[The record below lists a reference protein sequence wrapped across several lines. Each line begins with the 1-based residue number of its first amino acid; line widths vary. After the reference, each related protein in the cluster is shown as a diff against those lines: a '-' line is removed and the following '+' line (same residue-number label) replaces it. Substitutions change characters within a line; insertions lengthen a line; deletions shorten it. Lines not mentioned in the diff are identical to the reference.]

1 MPAGAAPMADVA
13 KSAEELKGAGQAV
26 RQIANRTFYRRGEQ
40 WVDSRV
46 TEAQEQNARRVKQ
59 FSDEYFA
66 LARDHGKT
74 IAQYLVFDEPVLLNL
89 GDEAFLIEP

>member
-1 MPAGAAPMADVA
+1 MGGVAGAPADVA
-13 KSAEELKGAGQAV
+13 NAAEELKEAGQTV

-46 TEAQEQNARRVKQ
+46 TETQEQNARHIKQ

-66 LARDHGKT
+66 LARDHGRT
-74 IAQYLVFDEPVLLNL
+74 IAQYLVFDEPVLLSL
-89 GDEAFLIEP
+89 GDEAYLIEP